1 MENVIAFE
9 KKYENVR
16 KREQKHEKKFW
27 DGYEHAKKGESGKFL
42 IGSLGHKKYE
52 MKKDRIT

>member
-1 MENVIAFE
+1 MENVITFE

-42 IGSLGHKKYE
+42 IGSIGKK
-52 MKKDRIT
+52 M

>member
-16 KREQKHEKKFW
+16 KREHKHEKIRV
-27 DGYEHAKKGESGKFL
+27 GYDHAKKGESGKFL